1 MENLSVIGAAVNV
14 NLMQHDEKKVGLVK
28 MRRLIPA
35 CLIAI
40 FSIMAIAL
48 PAAAAR
54 RVSVAQL
61 EEIVAAEGAHRA
73 DPDVARQIG
82 ELEMTQQLTERTL
95 DRFAAIH
102 KLGPRTALA
111 LQLLLDQSVFLDPPA
126 DELPATAP
134 PDAAHQQQ
142 ILEAARAYSAET
154 WTRMPNFFVTR
165 VTHRFDDSPHVMAK
179 GDWPV
184 RAGLQPVGMSMRQVT
199 FRDGKEVQDQT
210 PENASATTKPEQEI
224 GLHSW
229 GEFGP
234 ELTVVL
240 ADMAKQRVEFKHW
253 EEIGARLAA
262 VFRYEVPREASHYA
276 VSYCCTRDAKFVGG
290 PGSFYGNR
298 GRGQGPSPYLA
309 SSADLHALVETPGYH
324 GTVSID
330 PATGTVLR
338 ITIEAELKK
347 NEPLMRAATAI
358 EYGPVK
364 IGDSSYICPVRSV
377 ALSVEDPD
385 SQRGTPNGSADGS
398 AGSSSPLWASP
409 SSQGKVIGTPVLLI
423 NETSFVNYHRL
434 GSTARILI
442 DTAGTGA
449 TSPSTPNGPSAG
461 VATSAIAATANQEPA
476 PGDSPIP
483 SASTPAKNAGTETA
497 AAAPAAAPLAP
508 PGAPPA
514 PPAEPVIPELTMST
528 ATGVPDQPADAPQ
541 PTDPGYSLKVT
552 TRLVDVGLVAY
563 DKKGHPVTD
572 LKPGDLEIYDNGHK
586 QEIRSFALASN
597 DQPPAART
605 LPATTAATS
614 ATSETQELTFANR
627 ALDAVESNS
636 AVPASEVGSTILVID
651 ESHIAWS
658 DMSYA
663 RSQILKFLGS
673 LGPGERVGLY
683 TMTGLG
689 FRVVA
694 EVTTDHAALI
704 ARMQKFLP
712 SAQSLGE
719 AQEEETRNRQHF
731 DEVRNVADLNSVNGN
746 HIDVP
751 DGIQPVDP
759 QLLTMG
765 DNPARASFII
775 LAQVARH
782 LSSIPGHKKLVW
794 VSSDNVLADW
804 QDQAVGIDK
813 SPKDVA
819 GFALHA
825 QEAMN
830 DAHAAVYPFDVSQ
843 LEGGAITADLQ
854 HQTVQLTQ
862 AAADVA
868 SLGSGNGSSASSGSG
883 VPVSR
888 NNGPGR
894 VAAAMSQDLHPVQ
907 GPVRQV
913 AAATGGR
920 VIRRSGDLAAQLDGI
935 VADGHATYM
944 LSFSPQGPAD
954 GQYHTLNIKL
964 TGRRGLTLSY
974 RTGYLF
980 EKEPTTLKER
990 FQQAVWRPTDASEIA
1005 VTANVSAASDGAHV
1019 KVNIATGDLGL
1030 RQQAD
1035 RWMDKLDIFFI
1046 RRDDAGLRARV
1057 EGQTL
1062 GLRLKSATYEK
1073 LMPTG
1078 VPLEHFV
1085 GAKPGMDS
1093 LRVLVVDENSGRMGS
1108 VTIPASAMGGGQ

>member
-1 MENLSVIGAAVNV
+1 
-14 NLMQHDEKKVGLVK
+14 

-35 CLIAI
+35 YSISACSIAARWFAVCLIAT
-40 FSIMAIAL
+40 MAL
-48 PAAAAR
+48 HAAAAR
-54 RVSVAQL
+54 RVTVAQL
-61 EEIVAAEGAHRA
+61 QELVAADEDGHHADLDIAHH
-73 DPDVARQIG
+73 IG
-82 ELEMTQQLTERTL
+82 ELEITEQLTERTL
-95 DRFAAIH
+95 DHLAALH

-111 LQLLLDQSVFLDPPA
+111 LQLLSDQSVFLEPPA
-126 DELPATAP
+126 SELPATAP
-134 PDAAHQQQ
+134 PDAALRQQM
-142 ILEAARAYSAET
+142 LEAARAYSVET

-165 VTHRFDDSPHVMAK
+165 VTHRFDDSPHVMSK

-184 RAGLQPVGMSMRQVT
+184 RAGLQPIGMSKRQVT

-210 PENASATTKPEQEI
+210 PENASATTKPEQEV

-240 ADMAKQRVEFKHW
+240 ADMAKQKVEFKHW

-262 VFRYEVPREASHYA
+262 VFRYEVPRDASHYA

-290 PGSFYGNR
+290 PGSFYGNP

-309 SSADLHALVETPGYH
+309 NSSDLHAFVETPGYH

-330 PATGTVLR
+330 PSTGTVLR

-347 NEPLMRAATAI
+347 NERLMRAATAI
-358 EYGPVK
+358 EYGPVQ

-377 ALSVEDPD
+377 ALSIEEPD
-385 SQRGTPNGSADGS
+385 SQRGTPNSSADGS
-398 AGSSSPLWASP
+398 AESSSPLWASP
-409 SSQGKVIGTPVLLI
+409 SSQAKVIGTPVLLI
-423 NETSFVNYHRL
+423 NETSFVDYHRL
-434 GSTARILI
+434 GSTARILL

-449 TSPSTPNGPSAG
+449 ASPAGSNALPASSATN
-461 VATSAIAATANQEPA
+461 ATTANPETA
-476 PGDSPIP
+476 PGDSAIP
-483 SASTPAKNAGTETA
+483 SASAPSANAGTETA
-497 AAAPAAAPLAP
+497 AAAAQPAAPIAP
-508 PGAPPA
+508 PAAPPA

-541 PTDPGYSLKVT
+541 TTDKGYSLKVT
-552 TRLVDVGLVAY
+552 SRLVDVGLVAY

-572 LKPGDLEIYDNGHK
+572 LKTGDLEIYDDGKK

-597 DQPPAART
+597 VLPTAAT
-605 LPATTAATS
+605 ASPAATS
-614 ATSETQELTFANR
+614 ATSDTQEPTFANR
-627 ALDAVESNS
+627 APDTAGSN
-636 AVPASEVGSTILVID
+636 ATNPASEIGSTILVID
-651 ESHIAWS
+651 ESHIAWN

-663 RSQILKFLGS
+663 RGQILKFLGS
-673 LGPGERVGLY
+673 LAPGERVGLY
-683 TMTGLG
+683 TMNGLG
-689 FRVVA
+689 FRVLT
-694 EVTTDHAALI
+694 EVTADHAALI
-704 ARMQKFLP
+704 LRMQKFMP
-712 SAQSLGE
+712 TAQSVAE
-719 AQEEETRNRQHF
+719 AQQEETRNRQHF
-731 DEVRNVADLNSVNGN
+731 DEVHNVADLNSVNGN
-746 HIDVP
+746 HIEVP

-765 DNPARASFII
+765 DNPARSSFII
-775 LAQVARH
+775 LVQVARH
-782 LSSIPGHKKLVW
+782 LSSILGPKKLVW

-804 QDQAVGIDK
+804 EDQSVGIDK

-819 GFALHA
+819 IFALRA

-830 DAHAAVYPFDVSQ
+830 EAHAAVYPFDVSQ
-843 LEGGAITADLQ
+843 LESGAITADLQ

-868 SLGSGNGSSASSGSG
+868 SLGSGSSASSGSG

-888 NNGPGR
+888 NTGPGR
-894 VAAAMSQDLHPVQ
+894 IGAAMSQDLHPVQ

-920 VIRRSGDLAAQLDGI
+920 VIRRSGDLTAQLNGI

-954 GQYHTLNIKL
+954 GQYHTINIKQ
-964 TGRRGLTLSY
+964 TGRHVLTLSY
-974 RTGYLF
+974 RTGYFF
-980 EKEPTTLKER
+980 EKEPTSLKER
-990 FQQAVWRPTDASEIA
+990 FQQAVWRPTDVSEIA
-1005 VTANVSAASDGAHV
+1005 VTANVSAANDGANV
-1019 KVNIATGDLGL
+1019 KINIAANDLGL
-1030 RQQAD
+1030 QQQAG

-1046 RRDDAGLRARV
+1046 QRDDAGLHARL

-1078 VPLEHFV
+1078 VPFEHFV
-1085 GAKPGMDS
+1085 GAKPGMAS

-1108 VTIPASAMGGGQ
+1108 ITIPASAMGGGQ